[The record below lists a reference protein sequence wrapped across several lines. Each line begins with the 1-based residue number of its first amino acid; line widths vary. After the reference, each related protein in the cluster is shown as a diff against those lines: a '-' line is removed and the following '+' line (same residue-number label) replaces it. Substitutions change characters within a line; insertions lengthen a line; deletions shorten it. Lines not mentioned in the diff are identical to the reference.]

1 MGSLPVE
8 PARLGPCR
16 EVLTVADGLRFPE
29 STVVS
34 GGDRYV
40 ARMPELQARVGAHVL
55 DALDALAETSGAP
68 RDHLVERALAEYLG
82 VDHHTLYQ
90 VSTAGALVEGIY
102 QGAVTV
108 GMVREHGDFGLG
120 TFEDLDG
127 EMVVLDGRVFRVS
140 SSGDVVEVADD
151 AATPFAVV
159 TRFGAPEG
167 VVVDEVDGLGELTA
181 AIDAQRES
189 ANVFFAV
196 RVEGHFDAVYVR
208 AACRT
213 APGIPLAVAT
223 EHQAEFELERVDGT
237 MVGFWSPPYA
247 SGVEIAGYHLHF
259 LSADRRAGGHVLDCR
274 GRELRVRIQEESDVH
289 LALPDTAAFRGADLT
304 HDPTAD
310 LDRAEH

>member
-1 MGSLPVE
+1 
-8 PARLGPCR
+8 
-16 EVLTVADGLRFPE
+16 
-29 STVVS
+29 
-34 GGDRYV
+34 
-40 ARMPELQARVGAHVL
+40 MPELHARVDGRIL
-55 DALDALAETSGAP
+55 DALDALARSSGAP

-82 VDHHTLYQ
+82 VEHHTLYQ

-120 TFEDLDG
+120 TFADLDG
-127 EMVVLDGRVFRVS
+127 EMIVLDGRVFRVS
-140 SSGDVVEVADD
+140 SSGEVCEVDDD
-151 AATPFAVV
+151 ATTPFAVV
-159 TRFGAPEG
+159 TRFGAPG
-167 VVVDEVDGLGELTA
+167 AVVLDLVDDLGALTA
-181 AIDAQRES
+181 ALDGLRDS

-196 RVEGHFDAVYVR
+196 RVDGHFDAVHVR

-223 EHQAEFELERVDGT
+223 EHQAEFELGGVDGT

-259 LSADRRAGGHVLDCR
+259 LSADRRTGGHVLDCR
-274 GRELRVRIQEESDVH
+274 GRGLRARIQEESDVH

-304 HDPTAD
+304 RDPTVD